1 MKIKR
6 QAKIMEIISAM
17 DIETQ
22 EQLLEELQKS
32 GFKST
37 QATISRD
44 IKELRLV
51 KTLTPDGSYYYTAH
65 APAEKGEMS
74 NRLLVLLSESVEGI
88 DSAGNIT
95 SIKCHTGMAN
105 ALCEFLDDLHLEGVV
120 GTLAGDNTIFLLM
133 RDERHAQELVVQ
145 LRRMMSRS

>member
-1 MKIKR
+1 MKSQR
-6 QAKIMEIISAM
+6 HAKILELIKNRP
-17 DIETQ
+17 IETK
-22 EQLLEELQKS
+22 EELLGLLREG
-32 GFKST
+32 GFPVT
-37 QATISRD
+37 QATVSRD

>member
-1 MKIKR
+1 MKSQR
-6 QAKIMEIISAM
+6 HAKILELIKNRP
-17 DIETQ
+17 IETQ
-22 EQLLEELQKS
+22 EELL
-32 GFKST
+32 G
-37 QATISRD
+37 QATVSRD

>member
-1 MKIKR
+1 MKSQR
-6 QAKIMEIISAM
+6 HAKILELIKNRP
-17 DIETQ
+17 IETQ
-22 EQLLEELQKS
+22 EELLGLLREG
-32 GFKST
+32 GFPVT
-37 QATISRD
+37 QATVSRD

-105 ALCEFLDDLHLEGVV
+105 ALCEFLDDLHL
-120 GTLAGDNTIFLLM
+120 
-133 RDERHAQELVVQ
+133 
-145 LRRMMSRS
+145 

>member
-1 MKIKR
+1 MKSQR
-6 QAKIMEIISAM
+6 HAKILELIKNSP
-17 DIETQ
+17 IETQ
-22 EQLLEELQKS
+22 EELLGLLREG
-32 GFKST
+32 GFPVT
-37 QATISRD
+37 QATVSRD

>member
-1 MKIKR
+1 MKSQR
-6 QAKIMEIISAM
+6 HAKILELIKNRP
-17 DIETQ
+17 IETQ
-22 EQLLEELQKS
+22 EELLGLLREG
-32 GFKST
+32 GFPVT
-37 QATISRD
+37 QATVSRD

>member
-1 MKIKR
+1 MKSQR
-6 QAKIMEIISAM
+6 HAKILELIKNRP
-17 DIETQ
+17 IETQ
-22 EQLLEELQKS
+22 EELLGLLREG
-32 GFKST
+32 GFPVT
-37 QATISRD
+37 QATVSRD

-145 LRRMMSRS
+145 LRRMMSRR

>member
-44 IKELRLV
+44 IKELRLIKV
-51 KTLTPDGSYYYTAH
+51 ASHSGGYQYSTPQPG
-65 APAEKGEMS
+65 
-74 NRLLVLLSESVEGI
+74 
-88 DSAGNIT
+88 
-95 SIKCHTGMAN
+95 
-105 ALCEFLDDLHLEGVV
+105 
-120 GTLAGDNTIFLLM
+120 
-133 RDERHAQELVVQ
+133 
-145 LRRMMSRS
+145 RSGGCG